1 MKIRTDFVTNSSSS
15 SFIAFT
21 IKNKELAEMCKQFSV
36 PVNVTGNT
44 IEGHMLIE
52 EGCPS
57 VDIPNGKSIAE
68 WFAEVIGLDSTTV
81 FELNGYNSK
90 KAIEYIKEYGEVI
103 DNSTESATINSGEI
117 VSDGSGSY
125 CNFEIREKGVIKT
138 AGVTDSD
145 WDFSSAG
152 DPLWMVLQD
161 GNEDAV
167 IEFAEDHSLFS
178 ESADPWDAGAAENE
192 TNNDI
197 SDKES
202 PLNGK
207 VFVETGFTIMDFYWL
222 KKQIRKRGGVFQTDF
237 TENLDYLIDNN
248 KGEVTSK
255 IKKTKELIE
264 NGADVRIVTY
274 KEFKQMLKEDP
285 IQVAPD
291 TKGGLEREIMRLIDE
306 FDALSVSPDN
316 FDFNGVTV
324 SMPFYNESNYYES
337 LKSSI
342 VQKGS
347 KTNKS
352 YGSSKTDAI
361 VLKREYELFYA
372 ERWRIH
378 GYYNVPIIE
387 FEKILKDK
395 RKIELAN
402 YALFEETLEDCKEA
416 MAEGNKKRTSLKK
429 PKKEIVVLWEDE
441 LLEYFKISKNK

>member
-44 IEGHMLIE
+44 IEGHMSIE

-90 KAIEYIKEYGEVI
+90 KAIEYIKQNGEII
-103 DNSTESATINSGEI
+103 DNSTESATINSGEL

-125 CNFEIREKGVIKT
+125 CNFEIRENGIIKT

-178 ESADPWDAGAAENE
+178 ESADPWNAGAAENE

-197 SDKES
+197 SVKES

-306 FDALSVSPDN
+306 FDALSVSPDD
-316 FDFNGVTV
+316 FDFSGVTV

-372 ERWRIH
+372 ERWRIQ
-378 GYYNVPIIE
+378 GYYNVPI
-387 FEKILKDK
+387 EKILKDK
-395 RKIELAN
+395 SKIELAN
-402 YALFEETLEDCKEA
+402 YALFEETLGDCKEA